1 MLMGQGDVS
10 FVGAVGFPGGSASKQ
25 SVALGDVDGDERLD
39 VLVGNRDGPSKLLL
53 QLGDGSCVGEA
64 GFHGVISG
72 EDADQ
77 VGDSDGMGVMVSGPD
92 LSAEAAP
99 AWVLGYLAVCL
110 LLLLRTERESRLS
123 GGLRGC
129 RPRGARGE
137 CSLRR
142 AACRRLPRTAYHGL
156 TRGVCRA
163 ALLLMLTSWLGGC
176 NAAGTICSNEPTA
189 CDGTYSGTRMCAPL
203 PRLPCATNAHASRP

>member
-10 FVGAVGFPGGSASKQ
+10 FVGAVDFPGGSASTQ
-25 SVALGDVDGDERLD
+25 SVALGDVDGDGRLD

-53 QLGDGSCVGEA
+53 QLGDGSFVSAA
-64 GFHGVISG
+64 GFPGVILG
-72 EDADQ
+72 EDDDQ

-92 LSAEAAP
+92 LSAEAGP
-99 AWVLGYLAVCL
+99 AWVLGCLAVCL
-110 LLLLRTERESRLS
+110 LLLLRTERASQLS

-129 RPRGARGE
+129 RPRCARGE

-142 AACRRLPRTAYHGL
+142 AACRRTAYHGL

-163 ALLLMLTSWLGGC
+163 ALLLVLASWLGGC
-176 NAAGTICSNEPTA
+176 NAAGTVCSNEPTA
-189 CDGTYSGTRMCAPL
+189 CDGTYSGTRLCAPL
-203 PRLPCATNAHASRP
+203 PRLPCATNAHAS